1 VNPPELESN
10 EKMSGSL
17 MRVSLILTLLLVFVV
32 SGFAAGLGQKEVNRS
47 AERLEAERRRL
58 NALKDPVG
66 RVKSYVKIS
75 NLLLDVATSVKR
87 EDGAELGPLVDQY
100 VTAIQ
105 SARDTIVNSGRDPTR
120 KPAGYKEL
128 EIALRQHTRQL
139 QDIGRM
145 LTIDERKPV
154 EHALSV
160 ATSIREELIRL
171 LFPQPATSRST
182 RFAHSGHREAQ

>member
-1 VNPPELESN
+1 
-10 EKMSGSL
+10 
-17 MRVSLILTLLLVFVV
+17 MRVLLILTLLLVFVV
-32 SGFAAGLGQKEVNRS
+32 SGFAVGLGQKAVNRS

-58 NALKDPVG
+58 SALKDPVD
-66 RVKSYVKIS
+66 RTKSYIKIS
-75 NLLLDVATSVKR
+75 NLLLDLATGVSQ
-87 EDGAELGPLVDQY
+87 EHGAESLAPLVDQY

-128 EIALRQHTRQL
+128 EIALRQHTRRL

-171 LFPQPATSRST
+171 LFPQPGTSR
-182 RFAHSGHREAQ
+182 